1 MESKGPLELIHSDVF
16 RPIKQASLSGMKYMV
31 TFIDDFSK
39 YVWVYFMK
47 EKSETFSKFK
57 EFKEMM
63 EAEVDKRIRCLRTDN
78 GESIPQMSFFTSS
91 ENAEYAISSHV
102 PTLRNKTT

>member
-1 MESKGPLELIHSDVF
+1 
-16 RPIKQASLSGMKYMV
+16 MV

-39 YVWVYFMK
+39 YLWVYFMK
-47 EKSETFSKFK
+47 EKFETFSKFK

-78 GESIPQMSFFTSS
+78 GGEYTSDEFFTSF

-102 PTLRNKTT
+102 PTLRSKTA